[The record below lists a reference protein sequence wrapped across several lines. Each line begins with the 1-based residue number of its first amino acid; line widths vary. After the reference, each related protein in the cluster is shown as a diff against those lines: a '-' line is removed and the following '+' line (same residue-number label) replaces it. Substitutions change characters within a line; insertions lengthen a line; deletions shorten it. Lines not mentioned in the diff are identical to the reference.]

1 MNQIGFTSGRYCVAL
16 PQLSPLTFM
25 PVLLLA
31 LFLAVFAPLP
41 VSAQQTAIQV
51 MEYRQPAATS
61 RVFVVHDD
69 RGGVI
74 SERQRQIQYLIAQGT
89 RIEIRGNLCLSSC
102 TMYLGA
108 PDVCVLPKT
117 RFGFHG
123 PSDHGRPLAPNQF
136 EYWSQIIA
144 DHYPA
149 PLDRWYLSTARHL
162 TQGYYYL
169 SGAQLITLGLP
180 ECRDPA

>member
-1 MNQIGFTSGRYCVAL
+1 MNQIGFTSGRCCAAL
-16 PQLSPLTFM
+16 PLFSQLACAPFL
-25 PVLLLA
+25 VLA
-31 LFLAVFAPLP
+31 LFPALFTP
-41 VSAQQTAIQV
+41 VSATAQQMAIQV
-51 MEYRQPAATS
+51 MEYRQPPAGQ
-61 RVFVVHDD
+61 RVFIVHDD

-74 SERQRQIQYLIAQGT
+74 SERQHQIQSLTAQGT
-89 RIEIRGNLCLSSC
+89 RIEIRGNVCLSSC

-123 PSDHGRPLAPNQF
+123 PSNHGRPLTSNQF
-136 EYWSQIIA
+136 EYWSQVIA

-149 PLDRWYLSTARHL
+149 PLDRWYMSTARHL

-169 SGAQLITLGLP
+169 SGAQLITLGLTA
-180 ECRDPA
+180 CTDPT